1 MLKTRIIPTL
11 LWKETTLVK
20 GVGFNSWR
28 RVGSLLPA
36 IKVYNLRE
44 VDELLLFDINATSMG
59 REPDYATIADVAKEC
74 SVPFTVGGGVK
85 DLKHIHDLLR
95 AGADKVCINT
105 YAYENLDFISQA
117 ADVFGSQCIMVAI
130 DARAE
135 NGQYNCYSHS
145 GTISTGLNPVE
156 WAGRVAEA
164 GAGELVVTSIERDGT
179 MEGYDLGLIRSIVD
193 VVSIPVIASGGA
205 GSYQD
210 FLSAL
215 VDGGAAAVAAASIYH
230 FTEQTPL
237 EAKAFLA
244 AHGIPV
250 RK

>member
-20 GVGFNSWR
+20 GAGFNSWR

-44 VDELLLFDINATSMG
+44 VDELLLFDISATG
-59 REPDYATIADVAKEC
+59 NGTEPDYDTIADVAKAC
-74 SVPFTVGGGVK
+74 SVPFTVGGGVR
-85 DLKHIHDLLR
+85 DLKHIHGLLR
-95 AGADKVCINT
+95 AGADKVCINS
-105 YAYENLDFISQA
+105 YAYEDLGFISRA
-117 ADVFGSQCIMVAI
+117 AEVYGSQCIMVAI
-130 DARAE
+130 DARFE
-135 NGQYNCYSHS
+135 NGQYQCYSHN
-145 GTISTGLNPVE
+145 GTVATGLSPAE
-156 WAGRVAEA
+156 WAKKVEAA

-179 MEGYDLGLIRSIVD
+179 MEGYDLELIKSVTD
-193 VVSIPVIASGGA
+193 TVSIPVIASGGA

-210 FLSAL
+210 FLDAL
-215 VDGGAAAVAAASIYH
+215 RQGGANAVAAASIYH

-244 AHGIPV
+244 KHGIPV
-250 RK
+250 RR